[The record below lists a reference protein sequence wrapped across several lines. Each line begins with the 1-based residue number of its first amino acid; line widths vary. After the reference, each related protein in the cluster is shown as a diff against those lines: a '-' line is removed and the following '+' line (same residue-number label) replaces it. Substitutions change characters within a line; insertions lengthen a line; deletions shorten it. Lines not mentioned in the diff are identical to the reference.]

1 MVVLTQTL
9 NVFSLFDLREGL
21 STIVPAF
28 SMKPVTNSMKQCAQR
43 HLNQGNLNLVQIPGD
58 IVNQP
63 VNQKNQLMGQPH

>member
-21 STIVPAF
+21 STSVPAF
-28 SMKPVTNSMKQCAQR
+28 LMKPVTNPMKQCAQR
-43 HLNQGNLNLVQIPGD
+43 HLNQGNSNLVQIPGD
-58 IVNQP
+58 IVRQP